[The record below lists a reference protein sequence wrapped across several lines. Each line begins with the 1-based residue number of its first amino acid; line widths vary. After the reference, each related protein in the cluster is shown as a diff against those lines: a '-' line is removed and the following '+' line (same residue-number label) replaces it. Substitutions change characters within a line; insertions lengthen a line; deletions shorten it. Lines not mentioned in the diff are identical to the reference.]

1 MIKKNMKKH
10 VNKLN
15 YFLKIYPK
23 YFQGIQKGKEL
34 ITDFR
39 VVTALNNKIKEV
51 ILLTKYDQFIK
62 VAQLMDIIAIDK
74 IDEMSNR
81 FQLCYNLLNI
91 ERYERYV
98 IRTVLPMR
106 SFVISISSIFPSAN
120 WLEREC
126 WDLMGIPF
134 LDHPDLRRIL
144 TNYGFEGHPLR
155 KDFPAIGYV
164 QVRYDDECK
173 AVVEEPV
180 GLSQEYRYFDFL
192 SPWHH
197 NDNINIK

>member
-1 MIKKNMKKH
+1 MKKH
-10 VNKLN
+10 TDKIN
-15 YFLKIYPK
+15 YFLNIYPK

-34 ITDFR
+34 ITDFQ
-39 VVTALNNKIKEV
+39 VMTALNDRLKEI
-51 ILLTKYDQFIK
+51 ILLTKYDQFVK
-62 VAQLMDIIAIDK
+62 VSQLMDIVAIDK
-74 IDEMSNR
+74 IDEIPNR

-91 ERYERYV
+91 EKYERYV
-98 IRTVLPMR
+98 LRIALPVR
-106 SFVISISSIFPSAN
+106 SFVVSVSTIFPSAN

-144 TNYGFEGHPLR
+144 TNYGFDGHPLR

-164 QVRYDDECK
+164 QVRYDDEYK

-192 SPWHH
+192 SPWHY
-197 NDNINIK
+197 NDNINVK